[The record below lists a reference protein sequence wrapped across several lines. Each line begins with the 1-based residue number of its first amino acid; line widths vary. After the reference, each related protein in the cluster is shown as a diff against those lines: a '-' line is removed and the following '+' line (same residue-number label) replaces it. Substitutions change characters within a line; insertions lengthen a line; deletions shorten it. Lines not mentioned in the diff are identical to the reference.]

1 MREDEETDGSMALDE
16 PRISDDEAVRAARE
30 AVAGHVTLTEGAGV
44 SVENE
49 DDRIVVEFARHNEP
63 GERGPDYEARV
74 TLDARTGEVLD
85 ILGGS

>member
-1 MREDEETDGSMALDE
+1 VRDEGGWMTQEDA
-16 PRISDDEAVRAARE
+16 RISDDAAVRAARK
-30 AVAGHVTLTEGAGV
+30 AVRGHVTLTRGGEV
-44 SVENE
+44 RVENE
-49 DDRIVVEFARHNEP
+49 DDRVVVEFVRRNAP